1 MRSIKFDYH
10 HLFIII
16 ILIISCSS
24 KIQERKIK
32 SIDYYRFDGKLEPN
46 KSEEI
51 FKKKLGLYKVENFDT
66 NGNIIKEEN
75 GFDREMNPDDIIERK
90 FDENKNLIELLTFKN
105 YYNQPLTKTYLSK
118 YVYENNLLIESLY
131 YYGTF
136 DSSGFWA
143 RNKTYYNARKQ
154 KIKDEYVSYNDE
166 AVKEIKLYKW
176 KDEYNYIEDII
187 NKEGILAERHFVRL
201 NKKGKELEHRINFAL
216 SSKEDSTYQVYFEK
230 SYDEY
235 GNEIISKSKY
245 VGEPIQKTEYKYIYD
260 GGNWNYRLQITNEN
274 YSTEFRQIRYY

>member
-245 VGEPIQKTEYKYIYD
+245 VGKPIQKTEYKYIYD

>member
-1 MRSIKFDYH
+1 MY
-10 HLFIII
+10 
-16 ILIISCSS
+16 
-24 KIQERKIK
+24 
-32 SIDYYRFDGKLEPN
+32 SIDNQK
-46 KSEEI
+46 
-51 FKKKLGLYKVENFDT
+51 T
-66 NGNIIKEEN
+66 
-75 GFDREMNPDDIIERK
+75 DDIIERK

-216 SSKEDSTYQVYFEK
+216 SSKEDSTYKVYFEK

>member
-1 MRSIKFDYH
+1 MRIIKFDYH
-10 HLFIII
+10 YLFIII

-46 KSEEI
+46 KSDEI
-51 FKKKLGLYKVENFDT
+51 FKTKLGLYKVENFDK
-66 NGNIIKEEN
+66 NGNIIKEN
-75 GFDREMNPDDIIERK
+75 GFDREMNPDNVIERR
-90 FDENKNLIELLTFKN
+90 FDKNKNLVELLTLKN

-118 YVYENNLLIESLY
+118 YVYENNLLVESLH

-154 KIKDEYVSYNDE
+154 KIKDEYVSYNDDAE
-166 AVKEIKLYKW
+166 KEIRLYEW
-176 KDEYNYIEDII
+176 KDEYSYIEDRI

-201 NKKGKELEHRINFAL
+201 NKKGKELEHRINFEL
-216 SSKEDSTYQVYFEK
+216 SSIEDSTYQVYFEK
-230 SYDEY
+230 SFDEY

-260 GGNWNYRLQITNEN
+260 GENWNYRLQITNEN